1 MAILSISE
9 RDQLGIS
16 SCLGSSEGPAD
27 GALAGAGG
35 ALAYAVG
42 ALASAAVALESML
55 TFKSAFRSKFRVA
68 GLVASLTMSFSFN
81 AALHIQNTQ
90 TLLVCHSSPVVLPP
104 PAVEFLSCLR
114 AAPLLCCLSSG
125 IL

>member
-1 MAILSISE
+1 MYYLDLVPFRQGENPAYPGEKGPGKFTIFLIIPPLVSLIKILE
-9 RDQLGIS
+9 RFS
-16 SCLGSSEGPAD
+16 VH
-27 GALAGAGG
+27 
-35 ALAYAVG
+35 Y
-42 ALASAAVALESML
+42 LEPENRPEIQVINIQSP
-55 TFKSAFRSKFRVA
+55 
-68 GLVASLTMSFSFN
+68 